1 MLDVWGPTRRRPHD
15 AKTILYPRAEVAIFE
30 GARAQRKRMP
40 ESSSMKDLLPSTIKN
55 VLYNII
61 IFKIQDSVT
70 KITNVESAKTVNMI
84 QLDRVGE
91 L

>member
-1 MLDVWGPTRRRPHD
+1 
-15 AKTILYPRAEVAIFE
+15 
-30 GARAQRKRMP
+30 
-40 ESSSMKDLLPSTIKN
+40 MKDLLSSTIKN

-61 IFKIQDSVT
+61 IFKVQDSVT
-70 KITNVESAKTVNMI
+70 KITNVESEKTVNMI